1 MRIGARK
8 LLRVYKVQFAIL
20 FFLLI
25 FSGYHYFKPGISY
38 DSDGSFR
45 PFGIGFKHK
54 SVVPVWL
61 VAIFIAILSYTFVL
75 YLLSL

>member
-1 MRIGARK
+1 MKMKPRK
-8 LLRVYKVQFAIL
+8 ILRVYKVQFAIL

-25 FSGYHYFKPGISY
+25 FSGYHYMKPGISY

-54 SVVPVWL
+54 TVIPIWL
-61 VAIFIAILSYTFVL
+61 VAIIIAILSYTFVL